1 VKLYK
6 PINGVSS
13 EFLSLVKGKIV
24 ESVREIRNP
33 IAPGIVLWQG
43 ETVDGYFRVMFTG
56 GAVMMMWDE
65 REDTLKFGLRDGAY
79 VGMTKTVA
87 DLMKEDPSVAIDKL
101 KDISVL
107 RQLHDEAK
115 LMSFKDVM
123 TVLKWKYKNRKV
135 KVEIEEF

>member
-1 VKLYK
+1 M
-6 PINGVSS
+6 
-13 EFLSLVKGKIV
+13 
-24 ESVREIRNP
+24 
-33 IAPGIVLWQG
+33 
-43 ETVDGYFRVMFTG
+43 DGYFRVMFTG
-56 GAVMMMWDE
+56 GAVMMLWDE
-65 REDTLKFGLRDGAY
+65 REDVLKFGLRDGAY